1 METAAVRKQVLDTI
15 ERARR
20 AAQDRR
26 ARVDAARTDFAAL
39 LDRVVVPLCR
49 QVAGALKA
57 AGYPFVVNT
66 PSGAVRLS
74 SERSGDDYIEVS
86 LDTEGDDLWVVGRTR
101 RTWGRRV
108 LESDRPVR
116 RSAVREITEE
126 DVLTFLL
133 KELEPFVE
141 R

>member
-1 METAAVRKQVLDTI
+1 METADVRKRVTETI

-20 AAQDRR
+20 TARERR
-26 ARVDAARTDFAAL
+26 ALVDAAAGEFTTF
-39 LDRVVVPLCR
+39 LDRIGIPLCR

-57 AGYPFVVNT
+57 AGFPFVVNT
-66 PSGAVRLS
+66 PGGSVRLA
-74 SERSGDDYIEVS
+74 SERSDDFVELT
-86 LDTEGDDLWVVGRTR
+86 LDTEGEEPYVTGHTR
-101 RTWGRRV
+101 RAWGRRIV
-108 LESDRPVR
+108 ESEQAVRRCPVR
-116 RSAVREITEE
+116 DITED